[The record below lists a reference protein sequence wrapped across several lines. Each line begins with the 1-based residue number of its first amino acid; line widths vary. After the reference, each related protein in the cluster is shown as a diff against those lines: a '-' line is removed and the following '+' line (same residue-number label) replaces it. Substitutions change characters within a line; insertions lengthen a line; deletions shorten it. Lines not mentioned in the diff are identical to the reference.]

1 MLARLLLFTFILF
14 CLELGL
20 FLFLLPWSGLWEHN
34 YFLFRYPELA
44 GYLLDNRLRGL
55 ISGLG
60 LVDIGIA
67 LWYMANF
74 RRVVRRWR
82 GQVASPASTQ
92 PQGPVNRGQTA

>member
-1 MLARLLLFTFILF
+1 MLARLLLFIFILF

-20 FLFLLPWSGLWEHN
+20 FVFLLPWSGLWEHN

-44 GYLLDNRLRGL
+44 AYLLDNRLRGV

-67 LWYMANF
+67 FWYIANF
-74 RRVVRRWR
+74 RRILASWR
-82 GQVASPASTQ
+82 DQATPPASTQ
-92 PQGPVNRGQTA
+92 PSESVSRGQTA